1 MSFRDAVLWATF
13 LLPLA
18 DTLNASTPTTPSC
31 PALSPS
37 DAFFRKYS
45 MLPPFDTVLDLGK
58 QGKWK
63 TARLQG
69 RPTFK
74 RVTPP
79 LPDFVG
85 APQMIQGKCVYQINK
100 STNSYVAFLII
111 EKIQ

>member
-1 MSFRDAVLWATF
+1 MSFRDVLLLAVS

-18 DTLNASTPTTPSC
+18 DALNASSLTTPSC

-45 MLPPFDTVLDLGK
+45 MLPPLDTVLDLGA

-63 TARLQG
+63 TVRLQG
-69 RPTFK
+69 RANFK

-85 APQMIQGKCVYQINK
+85 APQMIQKKCVYQINK

-111 EKIQ
+111 EKTH